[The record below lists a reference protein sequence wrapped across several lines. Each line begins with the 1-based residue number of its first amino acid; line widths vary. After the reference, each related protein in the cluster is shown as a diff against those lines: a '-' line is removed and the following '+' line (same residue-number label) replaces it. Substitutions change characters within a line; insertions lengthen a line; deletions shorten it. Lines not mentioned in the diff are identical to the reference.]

1 MKNKKIAIFLVFT
14 LLCTILAGCT
24 SNDDAEK
31 QASYSFELHFYQDEY
46 EEEYSH
52 YEKELIFEEDSS
64 EICIT
69 GQTTS
74 GTIDVTVVNKSS
86 EDTKHEYIIDGVLDE
101 IIPLDETVLDEW
113 FVYIDCH
120 EDTEGYIEV
129 NVK

>member
-1 MKNKKIAIFLVFT
+1 MKNKTLVIFLALT
-14 LLCTILAGCT
+14 LLCTFLAGCSSDKDT
-24 SNDDAEK
+24 EK
-31 QASYSFELHFYQDEY
+31 QPSYSFELHFYQDEY

-86 EDTKHEYIIDGVLDE
+86 EDTKHEFIIDGVLDE
-101 IIPLDETVLDEW
+101 IIPLDETVSDEW
-113 FVYIDCH
+113 IVYIDCH